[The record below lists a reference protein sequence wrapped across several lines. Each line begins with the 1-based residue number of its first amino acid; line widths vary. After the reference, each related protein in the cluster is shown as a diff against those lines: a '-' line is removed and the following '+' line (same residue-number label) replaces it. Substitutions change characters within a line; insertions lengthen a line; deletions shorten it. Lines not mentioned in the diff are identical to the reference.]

1 MCAEYCPLECESTTY
16 STVINSYPNTNDNT
30 TVVSIYYGSLK
41 YTSYSEQ
48 PKMQMFD
55 LISNIGGTMSLFISI
70 SFVSLFEIIEILIE
84 MLFIALNRRD
94 AKIRINPRDETTRSN
109 VLVNQID
116 IKSGS
121 LHSLQTRLNNC
132 EHQIAENLKIIN
144 NLVKNQYQ
152 NYLLQNVNHLD
163 TARQF

>member
-16 STVINSYPNTNDNT
+16 STVINPYPNTNDNT

-70 SFVSLFEIIEILIE
+70 SFVSLFEII
-84 MLFIALNRRD
+84 
-94 AKIRINPRDETTRSN
+94 
-109 VLVNQID
+109 
-116 IKSGS
+116 
-121 LHSLQTRLNNC
+121 
-132 EHQIAENLKIIN
+132 
-144 NLVKNQYQ
+144 
-152 NYLLQNVNHLD
+152 
-163 TARQF
+163 